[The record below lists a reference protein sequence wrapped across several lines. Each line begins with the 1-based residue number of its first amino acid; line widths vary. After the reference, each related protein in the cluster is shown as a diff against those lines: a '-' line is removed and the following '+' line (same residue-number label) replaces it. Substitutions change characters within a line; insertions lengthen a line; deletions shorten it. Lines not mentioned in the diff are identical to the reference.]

1 MNIDRRSFLRA
12 SALAGGGFMLG
23 LYSTPEAKA
32 QGFPGQNQVLSPA
45 NFVSIG
51 PDGTTT
57 IVARNQELGQGT
69 LNLLPM
75 LVAEELDVDWKA
87 VKAVRCDAD
96 PKYGMQ
102 LTGGSTA
109 TPAGWEPM
117 RHIGG
122 AVRHMLIAAAAQS
135 WGVAPEECSTASG
148 IVYHRASNRSLSYG
162 KLTSKAATM
171 PVPDFAL
178 LKLKN
183 PKDYK
188 IVGKSTVGVE
198 TKDIVVGKPI
208 FGIDVTVPGMLYAV
222 LEKTPVLG
230 GKVVSANLDAIR
242 SMKGVKHAFVIEGQ
256 PIANTY
262 PNYLFEGPGFEAGV
276 AIVADSWWAAESA
289 RQKLQVKWDL
299 GRWAAQ
305 DSDENARKADE
316 LCKEPPARMLRHAGD
331 VEAAFK
337 RDDVKVVEARYAFPF
352 IAHATMEPQ
361 NCTAHYKDGK
371 MEIWSTSQFPAPGRT
386 SVARLL
392 GIPEADIAVH
402 MVRGGGGFGRRAYN
416 DSMCEAAWISKAV
429 GAPVKLLWTRE
440 DDIRHDYYRCGG
452 FQYFKAAVD
461 RTGKIVAWKDHF
473 VAFGEGNA
481 FVHDGGFNPNE
492 FPADYVE
499 NFLVQASTMPLGLK
513 TGALRAPGS
522 NSMAWV
528 IQSFLDEL
536 AHAAGQD
543 PVQFRLDLLKR
554 RVPPKAEAA
563 PTAAPHRGPGG
574 QRMLSFNASRVAGV
588 IQLAAEKSGWGKRQ
602 LPKGT
607 ALGFA
612 FHACQGGYF
621 AEVAEVSLLANNK
634 LKVNKVWVAG
644 DIGSQIINPSGAENQ
659 VQGAIMDGLS
669 EMIQEVTMKEGRVVQ
684 SNFHNHP
691 ILRISQA
698 PAVEVHFLKSDNPPT
713 GLGEPPLPPVLPAV
727 SNAIF
732 SLTGERIRTLPITKQ
747 GFSFA

>member
-1 MNIDRRSFLRA
+1 MNVDRRFFLRA
-12 SALAGGGFMLG
+12 SAVVGGGFMLG
-23 LYSTPEAKA
+23 LYSAPEVTA

-45 NFVSIG
+45 DFVSIG
-51 PDGTTT
+51 TDGTAT

-87 VKAVRCDAD
+87 VNAVRCDAD
-96 PKYGMQ
+96 PKYGLQ

-122 AVRHMLIAAAAQS
+122 AVRYMLIAAAAQS
-135 WGVAPEECSTASG
+135 WGVTPEECSTASG
-148 IVYHRASNRSLSYG
+148 AVYHRASNRSLNYG
-162 KLTSKAATM
+162 QLASRAAAM
-171 PVPDFAL
+171 PVPEFASL
-178 LKLKN
+178 RLKN

-230 GKVVSANLDAIR
+230 GKVVSANLDTIK
-242 SMKGVKHAFVIEGQ
+242 SMKGVKHAFVIDGL

-276 AIVADSWWAAESA
+276 AIVADSWWAAQSA
-289 RQKLQVKWDL
+289 RRKLEVKWDL

-316 LCKEPPARMLRHAGD
+316 LCKQTDARTLRHDGD
-331 VEAAFK
+331 VEAVFR

-361 NCTAHYKDGK
+361 NCTAGYKDGK

-392 GIPEADIAVH
+392 GMPEVDITVH

-452 FQYFKAAVD
+452 FQYFKAAID
-461 RTGKIVAWKDHF
+461 RAGKIAAWKDHF
-473 VAFGEGNA
+473 VAYGEGNA

-554 RVPPKAEAA
+554 HVPPRADVA
-563 PTAAPHRGPGG
+563 PARASQRGPGA
-574 QRMLSFNASRVAGV
+574 QRSLSFNPSRAAGV
-588 IQLAAEKSGWGKRQ
+588 IQLAAEKSGWGNRK
-602 LPKGT
+602 LPKDT

-612 FHACQGGYF
+612 FHACMGGYF
-621 AEVAEVSLLANNK
+621 AEVAELALAGPKK

-669 EMIQEVTMKEGRVVQ
+669 EMIQEITMKEGRVVQ
-684 SNFHNHP
+684 SNFHDHLL
-691 ILRISQA
+691 LRISQA

-713 GLGEPPLPPVLPAV
+713 GLGEPPLPPILPAV

-732 SLTGERIRTLPITKQ
+732 ALTGERIRTLPISKQ